1 MLEGDYVWMKPLKI
15 PMANSL
21 AKSWLFPYEY
31 IVPTAP
37 GLKPIMRKM
46 YPEESGPVSDIPNS
60 GPSPVL
66 MRIADWKK
74 VSTML
79 VSIHGQGF
87 SILWTDAGH
96 AICTCTMYPLN
107 FRVTKLMDL
116 RACLQAFL
124 SACFAMA
131 EMGECCSDCVTLPK
145 MNSNGIDNFC
155 IPNEA

>member
-15 PMANSL
+15 PMANSA

-74 VSTML
+74 VSAL
-79 VSIHGQGF
+79 LLSIHGQGF
-87 SILWTDAGH
+87 SVSCTNAGR
-96 AICTCTMYPLN
+96 ATRRCTMYPLILGM
-107 FRVTKLMDL
+107 TKQLEV
-116 RACLQAFL
+116 RTCLQALL
-124 SACFAMA
+124 SACSAAA
-131 EMGECCSDCVTLPK
+131 EIGECCNDCVTLPK
-145 MNSNGIDNFC
+145 MNSNCMDNFC
-155 IPNEA
+155 IP